1 MGTGDILLG
10 VILWRNTGSM
20 FSGQRERQYS
30 LVMNSLENPEK
41 AKACRPPWLVVGLHL
56 FYCLPLDIC
65 PDVPPVIPGSQRFS
79 FLLQIT
85 NNAGVRVT
93 LVSNDAKPL
102 NGENIEPSSMMT
114 INKVTRQMR
123 AIKFVAVES
132 DTERRMQINGMDSV
146 SVSPSDKQVVM
157 PLVISGG
164 F

>member
-1 MGTGDILLG
+1 M
-10 VILWRNTGSM
+10 
-20 FSGQRERQYS
+20 
-30 LVMNSLENPEK
+30 
-41 AKACRPPWLVVGLHL
+41 
-56 FYCLPLDIC
+56 
-65 PDVPPVIPGSQRFS
+65 
-79 FLLQIT
+79 
-85 NNAGVRVT
+85 RVT

-114 INKVTRQMR
+114 ISKVTRQMR

>member
-1 MGTGDILLG
+1 
-10 VILWRNTGSM
+10 M
-20 FSGQRERQYS
+20 FTFFIY
-30 LVMNSLENPEK
+30 
-41 AKACRPPWLVVGLHL
+41 CHL
-56 FYCLPLDIC
+56 IFC

-123 AIKFVAVES
+123 AIKFAAVES

>member
-1 MGTGDILLG
+1 M
-10 VILWRNTGSM
+10 
-20 FSGQRERQYS
+20 
-30 LVMNSLENPEK
+30 
-41 AKACRPPWLVVGLHL
+41 
-56 FYCLPLDIC
+56 
-65 PDVPPVIPGSQRFS
+65 
-79 FLLQIT
+79 
-85 NNAGVRVT
+85 RVT

-102 NGENIEPSSMMT
+102 NGENIEASSMMT